1 MQQDTS
7 SRSEIEKYEAQL
19 TRDPESY
26 VFARLS
32 QAYLEA
38 GLIDNAFNTAW
49 QGVNRHPRYIA
60 GQRALARACHAKGM
74 DEQCRQAL
82 ETVTAALPEELDSQ
96 KMLVRLL
103 VSNGQASQA
112 ILVLRT
118 ILDFYPDEEQCRA
131 ELAALEVGIAGSSPY
146 GDTMDAEFGAFE
158 EEYEDEEIIEDI
170 EILDM
175 DDSDILDDHLE
186 NYENPASPANIHYD
200 PLSTATLAELYVQQG
215 FYDKALTIYRA
226 MSTRDE
232 RIKSRIEELEAREA
246 AALSGIVGITTPA
259 AEEGKHDFSAPVSCA
274 ADNALAILEGWL
286 DNVRRIKA
294 CR

>member
-7 SRSEIEKYEAQL
+7 SQSEIEKYETQL

-38 GLIDNAFNTAW
+38 GRIDNAYNTARK
-49 QGVNRHPRYIA
+49 GVIRHPRYIA

-82 ETVTAALPEELDSQ
+82 EAVTVAVPEELESQ
-96 KMLVRLL
+96 KMLVKLL
-103 VSNGQASQA
+103 ASDGQMRQA

-118 ILDFYPDEEQCRA
+118 ILDFYPDEVECRA
-131 ELAALEVGIAGSSPY
+131 ELAALEAGVVESSPY
-146 GDTMDAEFGAFE
+146 GDPMDAEFGAFE
-158 EEYEDEEIIEDI
+158 EEYEDDEIIEDI
-170 EILDM
+170 EILEM
-175 DDSDILDDHLE
+175 DDSDILDENLE
-186 NYENPASPANIHYD
+186 NYENPVSPANVHHD

-232 RIKSRIEELEAREA
+232 RIKNRIEELEAREA
-246 AALSGIVGITTPA
+246 AALSGVVGITAPTA
-259 AEEGKHDFSAPVSCA
+259 DECKHDLSAPVSGT
-274 ADNALAILEGWL
+274 ADNALAILESWL
-286 DNVRRIKA
+286 DNVRRVKA